1 MPHLTLE
8 YTDNITQGIDFQ
20 ALFAQLHQILADVG
34 EIPIANCK
42 SRAIRL
48 SEYRIADGR
57 PEHAFAHLMI
67 RFLEGRAVNVK
78 REIGLQSVEALRAAF
93 APSFG
98 PFEMQVSAEVED
110 IERQMYHKYP

>member
-8 YTDNITQGIDFQ
+8 YTDNITQEIDFQ

-34 EIPIANCK
+34 GIPIANCK

-57 PEHAFAHLMI
+57 AEHAFAHLMI
-67 RFLEGRAVNVK
+67 RFLEGRSANVK
-78 REIGLQSVEALRAAF
+78 REIGVQSVQALQAAF

-98 PFEMQVSAEVED
+98 PFEMQVSAEIQD
-110 IERQMYHKYP
+110 IERQMYHRYP